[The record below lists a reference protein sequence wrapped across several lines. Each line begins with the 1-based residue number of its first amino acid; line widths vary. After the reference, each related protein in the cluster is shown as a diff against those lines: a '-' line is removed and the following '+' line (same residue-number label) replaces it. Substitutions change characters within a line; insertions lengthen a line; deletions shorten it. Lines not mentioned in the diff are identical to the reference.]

1 MVIARDRTVY
11 RKFSDKK
18 DSFLFLIVFMPYPD
32 SNVPSEIF
40 AFVSGTKVLR
50 SVKKIHDGYDHISNK
65 LWTFDQKND
74 DRRM

>member
-1 MVIARDRTVY
+1 
-11 RKFSDKK
+11 
-18 DSFLFLIVFMPYPD
+18 MPYLD
-32 SNVPSEIF
+32 SNIPSEIF
-40 AFVSGTKVLR
+40 AFVFGTEILR